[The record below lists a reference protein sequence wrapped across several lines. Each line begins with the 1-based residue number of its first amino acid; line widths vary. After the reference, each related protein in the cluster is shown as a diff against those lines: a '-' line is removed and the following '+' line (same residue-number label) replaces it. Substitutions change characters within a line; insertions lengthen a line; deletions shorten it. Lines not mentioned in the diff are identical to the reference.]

1 MGFGMAITGIGALV
15 IGLHVVS
22 KMRFLSEKLQGHSTF
37 IELISCFIGIF
48 CYFTVTNVLIKLEVE
63 PINFKLILA
72 IIVIAFLK
80 LAKKSGAAI

>member
-1 MGFGMAITGIGALV
+1 
-15 IGLHVVS
+15 
-22 KMRFLSEKLQGHSTF
+22 
-37 IELISCFIGIF
+37 
-48 CYFTVTNVLIKLEVE
+48 VTNVLIKLEVE